1 MADTPH
7 RHRRRVAFPR
17 DGAGGRS
24 RRGVPSGESGA
35 STSGKPQQPQCVVA
49 GSPEPPTTPTAATAT
64 ATANCQYSRTAGPIS
79 NIRYPDNGQRTA
91 GRSLYFLDRMMRPRA
106 GRWKPVVR
114 VSSGWRCWSGTQA
127 LASAGTRRGRKSAA
141 HPPPGAAAPRGRS
154 YIGVGAPEPG
164 PWGQSPARGV
174 GSPCMPHQK
183 VLRCRV
189 PGGVKWECATAGV
202 TSGLGLRCGAVP
214 HLLVTSSLCGSAT
227 LFHTACPDGGC
238 SRSSSCPR

>member
-154 YIGVGAPEPG
+154 YIGGGAGAGPLGPEPRARRG
-164 PWGQSPARGV
+164 QPLHATSKGSEMPGAGRGEVGMRHSWRDLRPRPPLWGSAAPPGDLLAVWQCHPF
-174 GSPCMPHQK
+174 PHCMP
-183 VLRCRV
+183 
-189 PGGVKWECATAGV
+189 
-202 TSGLGLRCGAVP
+202 
-214 HLLVTSSLCGSAT
+214 
-227 LFHTACPDGGC
+227 
-238 SRSSSCPR
+238 